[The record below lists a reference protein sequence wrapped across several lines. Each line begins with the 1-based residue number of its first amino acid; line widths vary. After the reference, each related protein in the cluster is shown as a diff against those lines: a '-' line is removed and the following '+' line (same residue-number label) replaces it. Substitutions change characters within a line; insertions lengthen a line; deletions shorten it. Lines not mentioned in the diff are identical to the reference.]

1 VIFAAREY
9 RDDVRMRQTGGKVGL
24 AQEALLRALEGF
36 GDDLGQAWQD
46 LNRHPPLQRW
56 LLGLVDHAH
65 GAASQLME
73 HGEFAELHLPACHRL
88 GEGRGGR
95 VQRRSG
101 FQFL

>member
-46 LNRHPPLQRW
+46 LIATRRCSD
-56 LLGLVDHAH
+56 GCS
-65 GAASQLME
+65 AS
-73 HGEFAELHLPACHRL
+73 
-88 GEGRGGR
+88 
-95 VQRRSG
+95 
-101 FQFL
+101 